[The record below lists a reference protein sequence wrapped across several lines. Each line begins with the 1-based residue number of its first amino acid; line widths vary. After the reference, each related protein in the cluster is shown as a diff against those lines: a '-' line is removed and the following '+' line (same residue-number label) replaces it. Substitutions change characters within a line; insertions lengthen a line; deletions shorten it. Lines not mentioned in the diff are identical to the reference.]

1 MGGLHEEAW
10 DGVVGDLYDAVLQRE
25 RGALHHALTGFER
38 LIDSDGCHL
47 WGMDMHGREL
57 FTLVTYPEDMDTD
70 PYPYYQH
77 YIHIDPRLEVTRRH
91 PGQAQRSSDYF
102 NAAFIARN
110 EFYQDYLLPRGRHHI
125 SGGMLFKAAHHSS
138 VVAFNRFKGR
148 SDFNDAE
155 MAAIHRYFPH
165 LRRAVHMGMQ
175 ETAEAL
181 LHGTQAE
188 LLQQQDVGML
198 GLDRHG
204 RVLFVNPVA
213 QTNLALLPD
222 LGWQGRSVRNDS
234 TLGLACREAHALR
247 QPQAMRWRVP
257 QGELVVTAWAAPRRR
272 DSIWLHSVSA
282 ASDLLL
288 HTCVLVQLVRPGQRI
303 TPSLLMKLYGLTA
316 AEARLAKELVQGS
329 AVEDYALKF
338 SVSVATVRTQLRQ
351 VLAKTGF
358 ARQQDLVRHLAAIQV
373 L

>member
-1 MGGLHEEAW
+1 MGGQQENAW
-10 DGVVGDLYDAVLQRE
+10 DGIVGDLYDAVLQRE
-25 RGALHHALTGFER
+25 SGALQAAIAGFER

-47 WGMDMHGREL
+47 WGMDVQGREL

-77 YIHIDPRLEVTRRH
+77 YIHIDPRLEITRRR

-110 EFYQDYLLPRGRHHI
+110 EFYQDYLLPRGRYHI
-125 SGGMLFKAAHHSS
+125 SGGMLFKAEGCSS

-148 SDFNDAE
+148 PDFNDVE

-165 LRRAVHMGMQ
+165 LRRSVHMGMQ
-175 ETAEAL
+175 TTVEAM
-181 LHGTQAE
+181 LHSTQAD

-204 RVLFVNPVA
+204 RVLFINPIA
-213 QTNLALLPD
+213 QTRLALLPD
-222 LGWQGRSVRNDS
+222 LGWLGGSVRSDS
-234 TLGLACREAHALR
+234 TLGHACRQAHACR

-272 DSIWLHSVSA
+272 DSTWLPSVSA
-282 ASDLLL
+282 ASDHLL
-288 HTCVLVQLVRPGQRI
+288 HTCVLVQLLCPGQRI
-303 TPSLLMKLYGLTA
+303 TPSLLIQLYGLTA
-316 AEARLAKELVQGS
+316 AEARLAKELVQGTS
-329 AVEDYALKF
+329 VEDYAHKF

-351 VLAKTGF
+351 VLAKTGY
-358 ARQQDLVRHLAAIQV
+358 ARQQDLVGHLAAIHV